1 MPISVN
7 KPKAS
12 RTPESPV
19 GRLGLD
25 LPAAIPHIA
34 PCHAVTLSLC
44 PHRCRRVRLIGRGR

>member
-7 KPKAS
+7 TPKAS

-19 GRLGLD
+19 DRLGLD